1 MSSSQTDANKT
12 DSKNKD
18 GILTEGSLWKAI
30 WVMSWPLMLTTICS
44 SLVGLTDIQVAG
56 LLGPAQQAAVG
67 ISEQVLFLYMIFIMA
82 TGVGTTA
89 LVSRAAGAAEHEE
102 VLRVTAQ
109 SITLSVLV
117 GLLLTFLSLIF
128 AHFGVSF
135 FSKAPD
141 VVAQSTSYLIVYSFY
156 LIPFSI
162 TAIINAAFRA
172 LGDTKTPLILVGIM
186 TAVNILGDYSTVVY
200 NWPVPNLGVRG
211 VALSGVL
218 ASCLGSLLAVGF
230 LAKSSRLSE
239 SLIEIFNVNVE
250 ILKRVVKV
258 GVPSGLQ
265 RLAWA
270 MSVFALFFILA
281 RGQHPTESLASWSIG
296 MRLEALVFMPLMA
309 LSMAVSSIVGQNLG
323 AKQIDRAV
331 KAGWHVAAIGVG
343 LNCFMGTCMFVF
355 SGPLAH
361 GMSKD
366 PTTILYTTD
375 YLKINAF
382 CEPFLALGMV
392 LSGGLQGAG
401 DTKTPM
407 WITLFTNW
415 VLRLPLAWYLV
426 ITLNMGPVG
435 AWLAMS
441 SSCVVM
447 GLLTAWRFQSK
458 AWIKTHI

>member
-1 MSSSQTDANKT
+1 
-12 DSKNKD
+12 
-18 GILTEGSLWKAI
+18 
-30 WVMSWPLMLTTICS
+30 MSWPLMLTTICS
-44 SLVGLTDIQVAG
+44 SLVGLTDVKVAG
-56 LLGPAQQAAVG
+56 MLGPVQQAAVG

-89 LVSRAAGAAEHEE
+89 LVSRAAGAGDHPE
-102 VLRVTAQ
+102 VIKVTAQ

-128 AHFGVSF
+128 ANFGVSF

-141 VVAQSTSYLIVYSFY
+141 VVAQSTTYLVVYSFY
-156 LIPFSI
+156 LIPFSM
-162 TAIINAAFRA
+162 TAIINSAFRA

-186 TAVNILGDYSTVVY
+186 TLINVLGDILTVVY
-200 NWPVPNLGVRG
+200 GWPVPNLGVRG
-211 VALSGVL
+211 IAISGVI
-218 ASCLGSLLAVGF
+218 ASCVGSLLAVGF
-230 LAKSSRLSE
+230 LAKSTKLSE
-239 SLIEIFNVNVE
+239 SLIEVFNVNIE
-250 ILKRVVKV
+250 ILRRVVKV
-258 GVPSGLQ
+258 GIPSGLQ
-265 RLAWA
+265 RLMWA

-281 RGQHPTESLASWSIG
+281 RGQHPTESLASWAIG

-323 AKQIDRAV
+323 AKQVDRAV

-343 LNCFMGTCMFVF
+343 LNCIMGTCMYVF
-355 SGPLAH
+355 SNALATS
-361 GMSKD
+361 MSKD
-366 PTTILYTTD
+366 PSTILYTTD

-415 VLRLPLAWYLV
+415 VLRIPLAYYLV

-447 GLLTAWRFQSK
+447 GLLTAWRFESK
-458 AWIKTHI
+458 AWIKTHV